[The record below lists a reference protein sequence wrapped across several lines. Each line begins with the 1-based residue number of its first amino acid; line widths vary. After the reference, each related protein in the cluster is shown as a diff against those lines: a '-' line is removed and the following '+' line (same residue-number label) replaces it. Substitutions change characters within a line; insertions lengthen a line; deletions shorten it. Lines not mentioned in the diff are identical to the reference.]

1 MSTNKMRIVVTGA
14 NGFLAKNIRKFLSQ
28 NNVKTTSI
36 SRNDFKTYSHEAKLI
51 SKDLTEQKIIPKIK
65 NYNALIHLI
74 GTGKQ
79 SVNSTYDY
87 VNVQLTKNTIDLCK
101 KSGIKKI
108 IFLSGLGTSKNSQSG
123 YFISKYN
130 AEQQILDSGLDFTIF
145 RSSYI
150 IGKSDPLTKNLKKQA
165 NKGVLYVPGSGKY
178 KLQPIH
184 VDDVT
189 KIIFKSVFEPNL
201 SNKLL
206 DLVGPKIISYNHLI
220 KLFSA
225 KTNSKIQ
232 KIPLEVAY
240 EKSLDTSNYIFVLDD
255 LNILVGNYTGN
266 PKKLENMI
274 DEKLTP
280 FTKILKIC
288 GLS

>member
-1 MSTNKMRIVVTGA
+1 MSTNEMRIVVTGA

-36 SRNDFKTYSHEAKLI
+36 SRNDFKTYPHEAKLI
-51 SKDLTEQKIIPKIK
+51 SKNLTEQKIIPKIK
-65 NYNALIHLI
+65 NYDALIHLI
-74 GTGKQ
+74 GVGKQ

-101 KSGIKKI
+101 KSRIKKI

-150 IGKSDPLTKNLKKQA
+150 IGKSDPFTKNLKKQA
-165 NKGVLYVPGSGKY
+165 SKGVLYIPGSGKY

-206 DLVGPKIISYNHLI
+206 DLVGPKIISYNYFI

-232 KIPLEVAY
+232 KIPLEVAC
-240 EKSLDTSNYIFVLDD
+240 EKSLDTSNYIFALDD

-274 DEKLTP
+274 DDKLTP